1 MINCISFKITPDQAK
16 TLTMFKQPY
25 NWGNTC
31 TAMYLSV
38 HHGILHWQ
46 LASSIGSIGD
56 TEIVLKDYRKLNEA
70 LTLVSQGMSKQE
82 IEECLNTTT

>member
-16 TLTMFKQPY
+16 TLTMFKQTD
-25 NWGNTC
+25 NWGNIC

-38 HHGILHWQ
+38 HHGIIHWQ
-46 LASSIGSIGD
+46 LASSMGSTGD

-70 LTLVSQGMSKQE
+70 LTLVSLGMSKQG
-82 IEECLNTTT
+82 IEECLDTT